1 MNNRTEGGPVAV
13 IPTPESDQ
21 RELVTQQPAGQIVQV
36 RSAFD
41 MAPQQFKAGLD
52 RRKKNRDALM
62 DWIRESLVEGT
73 DWGRIHVVKKETCP
87 DGKYC
92 SNSYHFSKPSLWK
105 SGAEKIAGMMGLRST
120 WPNLDEE
127 IERIR
132 QGAEVVILKA
142 QLLDINEAAVSEGVG
157 ARSLEADFK
166 DINKTL
172 KMAKKSSLIDAVLNA
187 GGLSE
192 VFTQD
197 VEDMKP
203 ENFDQGG
210 SDPYQSGEDRV
221 DSAMPAHSG
230 KPLSTHCPIG
240 KEWRNVPWGEVDEG
254 FLRWIIDKIDDKP
267 DLVAR
272 ANQELGSRSVETT
285 EATDRRRDAKVGNG
299 STQKKLSDYARDIT
313 QATTIDQLTII
324 RDDLPADLE
333 PSLRT
338 YLATRESEL
347 GPNSSTGA

>member
-1 MNNRTEGGPVAV
+1 MNDSTESSAV
-13 IPTPESDQ
+13 PAVVNN
-21 RELVTQQPAGQIVQV
+21 VTEQPAGQIVQV

-62 DWIRESLVEGT
+62 TWIREALIENT
-73 DWGRIHVVKKETCP
+73 DWGRIHVIKKDQCP

-92 SNSYHFSKPSLWK
+92 SNPYHFSKPSLWK
-105 SGAEKIAGMMGLRST
+105 AGAEKISGMMGLRPT
-120 WPNLDEE
+120 WPNLNEE
-127 IERIR
+127 IDRIR
-132 QGAEVVILKA
+132 DGSKLIILKA
-142 QLLDINEAAVSEGVG
+142 QLLDIAGSVVSEGIG
-157 ARSLEADFK
+157 ARSLEADYN
-166 DINKTL
+166 DVNKAL

-197 VEDMKP
+197 VEDMDEK
-203 ENFDQGG
+203 NFSSGG
-210 SDPYQSGEDRV
+210 SDPYQKGEDRV

-240 KEWRNVPWGEVDEG
+240 KEWRNVPWEEVDEG
-254 FLRWIIDKIDDKP
+254 FLRWILEKIDDKP

-272 ANQELGSRSVETT
+272 AQQELGSRSVETT
-285 EATDRRRDAKVGNG
+285 EATDRRRDGKVGNG
-299 STQKKLSDYARDIT
+299 SQKRLSDFARDIT
-313 QATTIDQLTII
+313 EATSIDQLTLI
-324 RDDLPADLE
+324 RDELPEELE

-338 YLATRESEL
+338 FLATREREL
-347 GPNSSTGA
+347 GFDSSTGA

>member
-1 MNNRTEGGPVAV
+1 MNDKTESSAV
-13 IPTPESDQ
+13 PAVVNNLIESS
-21 RELVTQQPAGQIVQV
+21 VPQV

-41 MAPQQFKAGLD
+41 LAPQQFKAGLD

-73 DWGRIHVVKKETCP
+73 DWGRIHVIKKDVCP
-87 DGKYC
+87 DGKWC
-92 SNSYHFSKPSLWK
+92 SNAYHFSKPSLWK
-105 SGAEKIAGMMGLRST
+105 AGAEKISGMMGLRPT
-120 WPNLDEE
+120 WPTLDAE
-127 IERIR
+127 IDRLRE
-132 QGAEVVILKA
+132 GAKIVILKA
-142 QLLDINEAAVSEGVG
+142 QLLDLAGSVVSEGVG
-157 ARSLEADFK
+157 ARGLDQ
-166 DINKTL
+166 DNNDVNKSL

-203 ENFDQGG
+203 EDFGEGG
-210 SDPYQSGEDRV
+210 ADPYQKGEDRI

-240 KEWRNVPWGEVDEG
+240 KEWRNVPWEEVDEG
-254 FLRWIIDKIDDKP
+254 FLSWILEKIDDKP

-272 ANQELGSRSVETT
+272 ARQELGSRSVEVD
-285 EATDRRRDAKVGNG
+285 AAKDRRVDAKINEPK
-299 STQKKLSDYARDIT
+299 KKLSEYARDIT
-313 QATTIDQLTII
+313 EATTFDQLVII
-324 RDDLPADLE
+324 KEDLPPDLE

-338 YLATRESEL
+338 FIATREAEL
-347 GPNSSTGA
+347 GPDSTTGA